1 LSTDLASHVRTV
13 PSVEPEMMKA
23 PSGEKA
29 MQSNQLVCP
38 FMTMIA
44 FPDLASHVR
53 IVMSSEPEA
62 MRVPSGEKATD

>member
-1 LSTDLASHVRTV
+1 
-13 PSVEPEMMKA
+13 
-23 PSGEKA
+23 